1 MASYYDTV
9 GIFSTKG
16 MKTWGNNY
24 WVNESHIN
32 SHGQKIESSSDFGKE
47 NAKAQSIAKPR
58 MWWDACLGI
67 NGLFER
73 WLKLVG
79 VFLNYNRYRNDPLVL
94 ERTLREGFADQGHYV
109 SRCEMG
115 TPSKWRHCDV
125 IQHQVALVMFPL
137 LEAWHGLIPGNMF
150 QLFWLALQG
159 WKAKT
164 RRNCTW
170 EPEKLRFKKH
180 RSSNVCVAKYD
191 SNMV

>member
-1 MASYYDTV
+1 MARKSRVVVTLARRTLRLNP
-9 GIFSTKG
+9 SQ
-16 MKTWGNNY
+16 N
-24 WVNESHIN
+24 H
-32 SHGQKIESSSDFGKE
+32 
-47 NAKAQSIAKPR
+47 
-58 MWWDACLGI
+58 ACGEMHVWELMVY
-67 NGLFER
+67 LKDDLS
-73 WLKLVG
+73 WLVF
-79 VFLNYNRYRNDPLVL
+79 FLNYNRYRNDPLVL

-125 IQHQVALVMFPL
+125 IQHQVALVMFQL